1 MDYPEI
7 MENPEQVIQVATA
20 GEALIDLIVQ
30 SDGRYEP
37 CPGGAVFNLSRA
49 LARQGVNTLYL
60 NPLSRDRF
68 GRQLAAALIGDGV
81 RLACPQPV
89 AQSTSL
95 AVVGLDDAGHP
106 DYVFY
111 RQEVADRA
119 VTADSL
125 IQSCHRVPALE
136 MVYTGALAL
145 APEDAGRYLPWLRAQ
160 HQAGSVVVVDAN
172 LRPSVMP
179 DLQAYRRNVHAALQH
194 ADVVKVSDED
204 LENLEIPGA
213 DVFARAQHL
222 LAASGAGMLVLTL
235 GPHGACLLTRDGR
248 QWRARESRPLAVMD
262 TVGAGDCFLAG
273 FMAALLARKSG
284 ETGTGA
290 LLALPDDVAGR
301 DLLVRAVASASLC
314 VMRRGC
320 VPPTG
325 AEVQARVEQAPCVF
339 D

>member
-1 MDYPEI
+1 MDYPEK
-7 MENPEQVIQVATA
+7 NPEKVLQVATA

-37 CPGGAVFNLSRA
+37 CPGGAVFNLTRA

-68 GRQLAAALIGDGV
+68 GRQLAAALTGDGV

-125 IQSCHRVPALE
+125 IQSCQRVPGLE

-179 DLQAYRRNVHAALQH
+179 DLLAYRRNVHAALQH

-204 LENLEIPGA
+204 LESLETPGA

-222 LAASGAGMLVLTL
+222 LGTSGAGLLVLTL

-248 QWRARESRPLAVMD
+248 QWRARESRPLAVVD

-273 FMAALLARKSG
+273 FMVALLARKTAAS
-284 ETGTGA
+284 GTGA
-290 LLALPDDVAGR
+290 LVALVGDDAGR
-301 DLLVRAVASASLC
+301 SLLAHAVASASLC
-314 VMRRGC
+314 VMQRGC

-325 AEVQARVEQAPCVF
+325 AEVQARIEQATCVF

>member
-1 MDYPEI
+1 MDNPEI
-7 MENPEQVIQVATA
+7 MENPRQWVQVATA

-37 CPGGAVFNLSRA
+37 CLGGAVFNLSRA

-68 GRQLAAALIGDGV
+68 GRQLAAALTADGV
-81 RLACPQPV
+81 GLACPQPV
-89 AQSTSL
+89 GQSTSL

-111 RQEVADRA
+111 RQDVADRA

-125 IQSCHRVPALE
+125 IQSCQRTPALE

-145 APEDAGRYLPWLRAQ
+145 APEDAHRYLPWLRAQ

-204 LENLEIPGA
+204 LENLGIPGA
-213 DVFARAQHL
+213 DVFARARHL
-222 LAASGAGMLVLTL
+222 LDASRASLLVLTL

-273 FMAALLARKSG
+273 FMAALLARKSVAAG
-284 ETGTGA
+284 AGA
-290 LLALPDDVAGR
+290 LLALPDEVGR
-301 DLLVRAVASASLC
+301 SLLARAVASASLC

-325 AEVQARVEQAPCVF
+325 AEVQARIERASCVF

>member
-7 MENPEQVIQVATA
+7 VENPRQVVQVATA

-30 SDGRYEP
+30 PDGRYEP
-37 CPGGAVFNLSRA
+37 CPGGAVFNLTRA
-49 LARQGVNTLYL
+49 LALQGVNTLYL

-68 GRQLAAALIGDGV
+68 GRQLAAALSGDGV
-81 RLACPQPV
+81 GLACPQPV

-111 RQEVADRA
+111 RQDVADRA

-145 APEDAGRYLPWLRAQ
+145 APEDAHRYLPWLRAQ

-179 DLQAYRRNVHAALQH
+179 DLPAYRRNVHAALKH

-204 LENLEIPGA
+204 LKNLEIPGA
-213 DVFARAQHL
+213 DVLTQARHL
-222 LAASGAGMLVLTL
+222 LEASGASLLVLTL
-235 GPHGACLLTRDGR
+235 GPHGACLLTSDGR

-273 FMAALLARKSG
+273 FMAALLVQKDSAA
-284 ETGTGA
+284 GTRD
-290 LLALPDDVAGR
+290 LLTLPDDSAGR
-301 DLLVRAVASASLC
+301 SLLIRAVASASLC

-325 AEVQARVEQAPCVF
+325 VEVRARIEEATCLV